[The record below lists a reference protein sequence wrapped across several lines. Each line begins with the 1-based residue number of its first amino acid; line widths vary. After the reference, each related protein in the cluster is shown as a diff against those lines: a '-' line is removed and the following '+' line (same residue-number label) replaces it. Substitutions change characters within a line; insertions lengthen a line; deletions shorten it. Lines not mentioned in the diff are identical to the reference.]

1 LLIDNQIITSVLI
14 GLFILNSQFIN
25 SQLILKWGDTMTREG
40 LDKSLSD
47 LQQELLLMGSMVEEA
62 IHLAVQSLAKQDLA
76 LAQKIIDG
84 DDAIDDLSLKIEE
97 DCIRL
102 IALQQPIASDL
113 RVITSVLK
121 TVTDLERIADHGTNI
136 AEIVQR
142 IGTAPLIKPLVSI
155 PKMAI
160 LVENMVRD
168 SLKAFV
174 DRDVEFAKAT
184 CLKDDEVDKVY
195 EDLFNE
201 LTGFILAG
209 KESYHVVQALNLL
222 FAARY
227 LERVGDH
234 ATNIGESVIYMV
246 TGLRS
251 KLND

>member
-1 LLIDNQIITSVLI
+1 
-14 GLFILNSQFIN
+14 
-25 SQLILKWGDTMTREG
+25 MTREG

-47 LQQELLLMGSMVEEA
+47 LQQELLQMGSMVEDS
-62 IHLAVQSLAKQDLA
+62 IHLAVESLAKQDLA

-102 IALQQPIASDL
+102 IALQQPIARDL

-136 AEIVQR
+136 AEIVLR
-142 IGTAPLIKPLVSI
+142 IGTGPLIKPLE
-155 PKMAI
+155 KMPQMADF
-160 LVENMVRD
+160 VESMVRD

-174 DRDVEFAKAT
+174 DRDVDFAKKT
-184 CLKDDEVDKVY
+184 CLRDDEVDKVY
-195 EDLFNE
+195 EELLNE

-209 KESYHVVQALNLL
+209 EETGPVEQAMNLL

-234 ATNIGESVIYMV
+234 ATNIGERVIYLV
-246 TGLRS
+246 TGKTERY
-251 KLND
+251 

>member
-1 LLIDNQIITSVLI
+1 
-14 GLFILNSQFIN
+14 
-25 SQLILKWGDTMTREG
+25 
-40 LDKSLSD
+40 
-47 LQQELLLMGSMVEEA
+47 MGSMVEEA
-62 IHLAVQSLAKQDLA
+62 IHLSVQSLAKQDLA

-102 IALQQPIASDL
+102 IALQQPIARDL

-142 IGTAPLIKPLVSI
+142 IGTAPLIKPLENI
-155 PKMAI
+155 PKMAT
-160 LVENMVRD
+160 LVEAMVRD

-174 DRDVEFAKAT
+174 DRDVDFAKNT
-184 CLKDDEVDKVY
+184 CLRDDEVDKVY
-195 EDLFNE
+195 ENLFNE

-209 KESYHVVQALNLL
+209 KETYQVEQAMNLL

-234 ATNIGESVIYMV
+234 ATNIGERVIYLV
-246 TGLRS
+246 TGRTERY
-251 KLND
+251 

>member
-1 LLIDNQIITSVLI
+1 
-14 GLFILNSQFIN
+14 
-25 SQLILKWGDTMTREG
+25 MTREG

-47 LQQELLLMGSMVEEA
+47 LQQELLLMGSMVEDA
-62 IHLAVQSLAKQDLA
+62 IHLAVESLAKQDMS

-84 DDAIDDLSLKIEE
+84 DDAIDELSLKIEE

-102 IALQQPIASDL
+102 IALQQPIARDL

-142 IGTAPLIKPLVSI
+142 IGTAPLIKPLENI
-155 PKMAI
+155 PKMAK
-160 LVENMVRD
+160 LVELMVRD

-174 DRDVEFAKAT
+174 DRDVEFAKST
-184 CLKDDEVDKVY
+184 CLRDDEVDKVY
-195 EDLFNE
+195 EGLFNE
-201 LTGFILAG
+201 LSGFILAG
-209 KESYHVVQALNLL
+209 EGAPQVVQAMNLL

-234 ATNIGESVIYMV
+234 ATNIGERVIYLV
-246 TGLRS
+246 TGRTERY
-251 KLND
+251 